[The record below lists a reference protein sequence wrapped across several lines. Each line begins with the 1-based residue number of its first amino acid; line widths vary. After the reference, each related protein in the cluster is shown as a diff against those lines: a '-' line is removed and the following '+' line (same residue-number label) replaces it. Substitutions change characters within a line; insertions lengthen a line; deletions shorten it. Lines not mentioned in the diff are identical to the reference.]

1 MNFNQKNS
9 EIWVYAEQHA
19 GVIHPVAFE
28 LLGTARKLADDRGLR
43 VTAAVI
49 GDLRASCGEDL
60 IAAGADHVFLV
71 THETL
76 KLPMELPY
84 EEILYRLVS
93 REQPDILLFGATPFG
108 RSLAP
113 RLAAHLGTGLTA
125 DCTSLSIDPES
136 GLLKQ
141 VRPAFGG
148 SLMAEI
154 VCPVMRPQMATV
166 RPGVFP
172 RPTPD
177 FTRGGSIERIWQP
190 AGTPKVTVLRTE
202 ARRDGR
208 SIAGAKRLVIAGRGI
223 GLKKNLALVEEL
235 ATLLDADWGC
245 TRPLVENGW
254 CESFRQVGQTGCSV
268 SPELLVSVGVSGAV
282 QHTAGISGAK
292 QIIAVNKDPAAQI
305 FASASYAVEG
315 DCVQFMKS
323 LISELRANPP
333 MRTIWGSSEEYN
345 G

>member
-28 LLGTARKLADDRGLR
+28 LLGTARKLADERGLR

-49 GDLRASCGEDL
+49 GDLRASSGEDL

-71 THETL
+71 THGTL

-172 RPTPD
+172 RPVPD
-177 FTRGGSIERIWQP
+177 FTRGGCIERIWQP
-190 AGTPKVTVLRTE
+190 VDDPRVTVLRTE

-223 GLKKNLALVEEL
+223 GLTEI
-235 ATLLDADWGC
+235 
-245 TRPLVENGW
+245 
-254 CESFRQVGQTGCSV
+254 
-268 SPELLVSVGVSGAV
+268 GAV
-282 QHTAGISGAK
+282 TAVGLCDSGEDPTLSVAARYLNLPSHTDIK
-292 QIIAVNKDPAAQI
+292 FIL
-305 FASASYAVEG
+305 E
-315 DCVQFMKS
+315 
-323 LISELRANPP
+323 SEVGKNRNA
-333 MRTIWGSSEEYN
+333 
-345 G
+345 

>member
-1 MNFNQKNS
+1 MNFSQKNS

-177 FTRGGSIERIWQP
+177 FTRGGNIERIWQP

-282 QHTAGISGAK
+282 QHTAGIAGAK

-315 DCVQFMKS
+315 DCVQFMKF